1 MRCIFALSLLLSLPA
16 VRCQTTTVVLAPT
29 QDATLYQDPAGLLAN
44 GAGQYLFAGT
54 NGIGLARRALLQ
66 FDIAAAVPIKARIVD
81 VQLRLVASRSSAAAP
96 TLASLHR
103 ATTGWSEGSSVAGSG
118 EGGGG
123 PAVAGDATWTHAVL
137 PTVLWNQAGGDF
149 AAEVSSA
156 TLMPPLGP
164 FAFGKT
170 VRLIADVQDW
180 LDGRLPNHGWLL
192 RTDEVNS
199 NTSRRIDSRQNN
211 DPNGVRPELVI
222 SYLPPGAAQDFGV
235 GCSTSGGMPFR
246 QSVVGQPLGGQAA
259 TLRFQSGVPRGL
271 FITALSYDVL
281 PEPVQIDVGC
291 FWWLRQIPHPN
302 LGIQFHDNAGITL
315 IPLNLPVSTE
325 LFGTP
330 MALQSILVD
339 LQEPRQYALSNATLV
354 CFG

>member
-1 MRCIFALSLLLSLPA
+1 MSLPLLSA
-16 VRCQTTTVVLAPT
+16 QTTTVVLAPT
-29 QDATLYQDPAGLLAN
+29 KDATLYQDPAGLLAN

-54 NGIGLARRALLQ
+54 NGNGLVRRALLQ
-66 FDIAAAVPIKARIVD
+66 FDIAGALPPKARVVD

-96 TLASLHR
+96 AMATLHR
-103 ATTGWSEGSSVAGSG
+103 VTTGWSEGSSVAGSG

-123 PAVAGDATWTHAVL
+123 SAVAGDATWTHAVL
-137 PTVLWNQAGGDF
+137 PTVLWNQVGGDF
-149 AAEVSSA
+149 ASEVSSA
-156 TLMPPLGP
+156 TLMPPVGP

-192 RTDEVNS
+192 RTDELAS

-211 DPNGVRPELVI
+211 DPNGVRPELVV
-222 SYLPPGAAQDFGV
+222 SFLAPGTAQDFGV
-235 GCSTSGGMPFR
+235 GCSTSGGMPFL
-246 QSVVGQPLGGQAA
+246 QTVVGQPVGGQAA

-281 PEPVQIDVGC
+281 PEPLQIDVGC

-302 LGIQFHDNAGITL
+302 LGIRFHDNTGVTL
-315 IPLNLPVSTE
+315 IPLTFPVSTE

-330 MALQSILVD
+330 IALQSILVD
-339 LQEPRQYALSNATLV
+339 LLEPRQYALSNATLV